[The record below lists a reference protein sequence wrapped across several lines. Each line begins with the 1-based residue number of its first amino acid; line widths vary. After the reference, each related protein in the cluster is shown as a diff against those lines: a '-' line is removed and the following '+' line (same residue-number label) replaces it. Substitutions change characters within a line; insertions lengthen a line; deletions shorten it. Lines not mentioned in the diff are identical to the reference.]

1 MRQLLLLSRLVL
13 ALLVGGTLIPLPAEA
28 IIAYD
33 VAAGEVGNQDWDGSL
48 GLDFNV
54 IEAIQVSSLGVFDS
68 GGGGIS
74 GTLNA
79 QIFHRLTEMTG
90 EEVTPI
96 LTFNNI
102 APGNLEGGSRFKA
115 LVPEVTLLPG
125 EYSIVAWGFSSSDLN
140 GNLACNTD
148 GLCSPYTHDITAS
161 TMRDGGGLIEFVG
174 DGRYSERG
182 TGGTYP
188 TLIPPASFPP
198 NIFHAGTFKYDAVPV
213 PEPSS
218 LLLLGAGLAG
228 VGLWRRRHA

>member
-13 ALLVGGTLIPLPAEA
+13 ALSVVGMLIPLPAEA

-33 VAAGEVGNQDWDGSL
+33 VAAGEVGNQNWTGSL
-48 GLDFNV
+48 GLDFDVNT
-54 IEAIQVSSLGVFDS
+54 AIQVFSLGVFDS

-79 QIFHRLTEMTG
+79 QIFHRLTETTG

-102 APGNLEGGSRFKA
+102 APGNLEGGSRFKD
-115 LVPEVTLLPG
+115 LPSPVILPPG
-125 EYSIVAWGFSSSDLN
+125 KYSIVAWGFNSVDLN
-140 GNLACNTD
+140 GNYACNPDGVCNSYTD
-148 GLCSPYTHDITAS
+148 DISLS
-161 TMRDGGGLIEFVG
+161 TLDDGGGLISFVG
-174 DGRYSERG
+174 TGRFSG

-188 TLIPPASFPP
+188 TSTLGGSFPP
-198 NIFHAGTFKYDAVPV
+198 NIYHAGTFQYDAVPV